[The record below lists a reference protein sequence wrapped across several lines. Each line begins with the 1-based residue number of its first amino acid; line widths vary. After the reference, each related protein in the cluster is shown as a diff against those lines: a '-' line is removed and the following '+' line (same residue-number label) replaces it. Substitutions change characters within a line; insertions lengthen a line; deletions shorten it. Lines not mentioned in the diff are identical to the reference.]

1 MVVGRTWGDLCP
13 VAAVVSFLAIRG
25 VDGGPLF
32 RLQSGSPLTQAGF
45 VDRLKRVLLQAGIQP
60 DGFSGH
66 SFRIGACTTAAA
78 NGVSDAS
85 IQLMGRW
92 SSDCFRRYIRP
103 ANSDLARISN
113 SLT

>member
-1 MVVGRTWGDLCP
+1 M
-13 VAAVVSFLAIRG
+13 
-25 VDGGPLF
+25 
-32 RLQSGSPLTQAGF
+32 
-45 VDRLKRVLLQAGIQP
+45 DRLKGVLLQAGIQP

-66 SFRIGACTTAAA
+66 SFRIGASTTAAA

-92 SSDCFRRYIRP
+92 SSDCYIHP